1 MTMGVKSV
9 WIVNFVSIVII
20 IMICMLPLTLSGQDQ
35 RDSTASKLLEAI
47 TVDIGTVIDE
57 SAGMVPGDA
66 QSAIERI
73 GNSWDAFTDIYRR
86 DPWRQDVEIDSVV
99 KAADGMLVRAKS
111 DLEKKGIGGAADAC
125 AGALPLLKT
134 LILEFNKP
142 ILADF
147 SGATCKICKIMKTR
161 LAKINEEYKDRIKII
176 IVDVNKQREL
186 TKQYKIMLIP
196 TLVFIDR
203 SGKEVDRRVG
213 EMEEKAVKTKLNEL
227 LEI

>member
-1 MTMGVKSV
+1 MFKMRSVLIGIICLFLAMPFYFLYAAEENETTSGTASSILEAVTADIGNIIENGAAMGSGDAE
-9 WIVNFVSIVII
+9 SIV
-20 IMICMLPLTLSGQDQ
+20 
-35 RDSTASKLLEAI
+35 
-47 TVDIGTVIDE
+47 
-57 SAGMVPGDA
+57 
-66 QSAIERI
+66 ERI
-73 GNSWDAFTDIYRR
+73 SKNWETFTDRYDR
-86 DPWRQDVEIDSVV
+86 DPWHQGIEIDSVM
-99 KAADGMLVRAKS
+99 KTAAGMLAQAKS

-176 IVDVNKQREL
+176 VVDVNKQREL

-203 SGKEVDRRVG
+203 SGKEVDRHVG